1 VRPLP
6 VRNAPRTLLAP
17 LKGLLARVRALT
29 TLFRSGSTFTP
40 RRIGQRGAIRP
51 AVGARPATKG
61 AVERLP
67 FPFCDEGSFPFLR

>member
-40 RRIGQRGAIRP
+40 RRIGQRSGRQWA
-51 AVGARPATKG
+51 
-61 AVERLP
+61 L
-67 FPFCDEGSFPFLR
+67 DQLLRAP